1 MRTNIVIDDALIE
14 EAMKLS
20 HSKTK
25 KQVVELAL
33 ENLIKYLKRQDMRLL
48 FGKIKWEGNL
58 EEMRKA

>member
-1 MRTNIVIDDALIE
+1 MRTNIVIDDQLID

-48 FGKIKWEGNL
+48 FGKVKWEGNL
-58 EEMRKA
+58 KEMRKV